1 MDSIILVTCLVCGC
15 LLGGLISMVFR
26 SRASVKI
33 SEERGKS
40 ELQNFAQSV
49 VSQSKDE
56 LLTIAEERL
65 GRVTEE
71 NRTDL
76 DTRKQ
81 LIEEQMNAI
90 TKQISKFSDVVMQY
104 EKDGAEKFGELSNG
118 LKLFGT
124 QTKTLTEN
132 TSKWGEV
139 LNSSQSRGQWGE
151 KMAEDVLTMA
161 GLIEGIQYDKQKQ
174 IEGGTQRPDFIFNL
188 PEEKKLNMDVKFP
201 LNNYMKFLEDDGNTL
216 HRDNFLKDVRN
227 HISTIANREYIDP
240 EGGTVDFVLLFI
252 PNESVYS
259 FILQTDKTIID
270 IALKKKIMICSPLT
284 LLGIL
289 ALIRQSIDCFNLKK
303 EGDNIISLM
312 GRFSSEW
319 NKFTDSIQKVG
330 DRLTSAQKAYDELV
344 GPRKK
349 QLERPLDKISAL
361 RDERNISNSS
371 ETNIRVLEEREKVS

>member
-1 MDSIILVTCLVCGC
+1 M
-15 LLGGLISMVFR
+15 
-26 SRASVKI
+26 
-33 SEERGKS
+33 
-40 ELQNFAQSV
+40 
-49 VSQSKDE
+49 
-56 LLTIAEERL
+56 

-90 TKQISKFSDVVMQY
+90 TKQISKFSDVVMKY

-118 LKLFGT
+118 LKFFET
-124 QTKTLTEN
+124 QANSLTEV
-132 TSKWGEV
+132 TSKLGEV
-139 LNSSQSRGQWGE
+139 LSSSQSRGQWGE

-188 PEEKKLNMDVKFP
+188 PQEKKLNMDVKFP
-201 LNNYMKFLEDDGNTL
+201 LNNYMKFLEDDGTTL

-270 IALKKKIMICSPLT
+270 IALKKKVMVCSPLT

-319 NKFTDSIQKVG
+319 KKFTDSIQKVG

>member
-26 SRASVKI
+26 SRASAKI
-33 SEERGKS
+33 SEERVKS

-49 VSQSKDE
+49 VSQSTDG

-65 GRVTEE
+65 GRVTEQ

-124 QTKTLTEN
+124 QTKTLTEK
-132 TSKWGEV
+132 TSKLGEV
-139 LNSSQSRGQWGE
+139 LSSSQSRGQWGE
-151 KMAEDVLTMA
+151 KMAEYVLTMA

>member
-33 SEERGKS
+33 SEERAKS

-65 GRVTEE
+65 GRVTEQ

-90 TKQISKFSDVVMQY
+90 TKQISKFSDVVMKY

-124 QTKTLTEN
+124 QTKTLTEK
-132 TSKWGEV
+132 TSKLGEV
-139 LNSSQSRGQWGE
+139 LSSSQSRGQWGE

>member
-1 MDSIILVTCLVCGC
+1 MHSIILVTCLVCGC

-33 SEERGKS
+33 SEERAKS

-65 GRVTEE
+65 GRVTEQ

-90 TKQISKFSDVVMQY
+90 TKQISKFSDVVMKY

-124 QTKTLTEN
+124 QTKTLTEK
-132 TSKWGEV
+132 TSKLGEV
-139 LNSSQSRGQWGE
+139 LSSSQSRGQWGE

-330 DRLTSAQKAYDELV
+330 DRLASAQKAYDDLV

>member
-26 SRASVKI
+26 SRASAKI
-33 SEERGKS
+33 SEERVKS

-49 VSQSKDE
+49 VSQSTDG

-65 GRVTEE
+65 GRVTEQ

-90 TKQISKFSDVVMQY
+90 TKQISKFSDVVMKY

-124 QTKTLTEN
+124 QTKTLTEK
-132 TSKWGEV
+132 TSKLGEV
-139 LNSSQSRGQWGE
+139 LSSSQSRGQWGE

-201 LNNYMKFLEDDGNTL
+201 LNNYMKFLEDDGNTF
-216 HRDNFLKDVRN
+216 HRDNFLKDVQN
-227 HISTIANREYIDP
+227 LISTIANREYIDP

-319 NKFTDSIQKVG
+319 KKFTDSIQKVG

>member
-26 SRASVKI
+26 SRASAKI
-33 SEERGKS
+33 SEERAKS

-49 VSQSKDE
+49 VSQSTDG

-65 GRVTEE
+65 GRVTEQ

-90 TKQISKFSDVVMQY
+90 TKQISKFSDVVMKY

-124 QTKTLTEN
+124 QTKTLTEK
-132 TSKWGEV
+132 TSKLGEV

-201 LNNYMKFLEDDGNTL
+201 LNNYMKFLEDDGNTF

-319 NKFTDSIQKVG
+319 KKFTDSIQKVG

-361 RDERNISNSS
+361 REERNISNSS
-371 ETNIRVLEEREKVS
+371 EANIRVLEEIEKVS